1 MRVQHVPRAIAALAL
16 LLGTACSYSTSTS
29 TTTMSTGVSTMM
41 TTSTRAPNTLTRAE
55 RAAGWRLLFD
65 GKTTNGWRGYMRDSM
80 PAGWQVVDGALTRVA
95 RAGDIIT
102 TDTFKN
108 FELSLEWKVAA
119 GSNSGIFY
127 RAVEGP
133 KQIYFGA
140 PEMQILDDNGH
151 PDGKNPITSAGSD
164 YALYPAPRGV
174 VKPVGEWNSVR
185 IVARGN
191 HIEQWMNGQKIVEF
205 EQWSDDWKQRVAN
218 SKFKAWPE
226 YGKATEGHIGL
237 QEHGGWV
244 AFRNIKI
251 RVLP

>member
-1 MRVQHVPRAIAALAL
+1 
-16 LLGTACSYSTSTS
+16 
-29 TTTMSTGVSTMM
+29 
-41 TTSTRAPNTLTRAE
+41 
-55 RAAGWRLLFD
+55 
-65 GKTTNGWRGYMRDSM
+65 M
-80 PAGWQVVDGALTRVA
+80 PSGWQVVDGALTRVA

-102 TDTFKN
+102 KDTFKD
-108 FELSLEWKVAA
+108 FELSLEWKIKA

-133 KQIYFGA
+133 EEIYFGA

-164 YALYPAPRGV
+164 YGLYPAPRGV

-191 HIEQWMNGQKIVEF
+191 HIEQWMNGKKIVEF

-251 RVLP
+251 RVLK